1 MQNLTQTEFRSIFSL
16 AAILAFRMLGLFM
29 ILPVFAV
36 YAHHLTGTTP
46 TLIGLALGIYGLTQ
60 ALLQIPLGIL
70 SDKIGR
76 KPVIVIGLLIFAI
89 GSVVAALSTSINGII
104 IGRALQGAGAIGST
118 IIAFIAD
125 LSLPQHRTRAM
136 AIVGM
141 TIGVSVVTAMVL
153 GPLLNGYIHVSG
165 IFWATAGLALFGIL
179 ILFTT
184 APTPTTHTQN
194 TTISFKELLL
204 VLRQPDLLRLDFGI
218 AVLHAV
224 FTASFVVIPI
234 ILTNILQIKPDQ
246 QWLLYISVLVLS
258 FCLMVP
264 GIILAEK
271 QHKMRPVFLSA
282 IIILGIAQF
291 IFLTSHNKLIFML
304 LGLFIY
310 FAAFNL
316 LEACLPSLISKTAP
330 IKNRGAAM
338 GIYSSS
344 QFFGIFIGGTGGG
357 WIYGHYGIAGLFGFC
372 MLLITI
378 WLAVTIKT

>member
-1 MQNLTQTEFRSIFSL
+1 MQNLTQTEYRSIFSL

-36 YAHHLTGTTP
+36 YAHHLSGTTP

-76 KPVIVIGLLIFAI
+76 KPVIVLGLLIFAI
-89 GSVVAALSTSINGII
+89 GSVVAALSTSIEGVI

-141 TIGVSVVTAMVL
+141 TIGISVIVAMVL
-153 GPLLNGYIHVSG
+153 GPLLNIYIHVSG
-165 IFWATAGLALFGIL
+165 IFWTTAGLALFGIL
-179 ILFTT
+179 ILLTT
-184 APTPTTHTQN
+184 VPTPTAHTQN
-194 TTISFKELLL
+194 TKISLKELLF
-204 VLRQPDLLRLDFGI
+204 VLRQPELLRLDFGI

-234 ILTNILQIKPDQ
+234 ILTNILNIQSHY
-246 QWLLYISVLVLS
+246 QWILYISVLVLS

-282 IIILGIAQF
+282 IFVLGVAQF
-291 IFLTSHNKLIFML
+291 IFLTSHNKLIFMV
-304 LGLFIY
+304 LGLLIY

-330 IKNRGAAM
+330 TKNRGAAM

-357 WIYGHYGIAGLFGFC
+357 LIYGHYGIAGLFGFC
-372 MLLITI
+372 MLLTVA
-378 WLAVTIKT
+378 WFAVTLKA